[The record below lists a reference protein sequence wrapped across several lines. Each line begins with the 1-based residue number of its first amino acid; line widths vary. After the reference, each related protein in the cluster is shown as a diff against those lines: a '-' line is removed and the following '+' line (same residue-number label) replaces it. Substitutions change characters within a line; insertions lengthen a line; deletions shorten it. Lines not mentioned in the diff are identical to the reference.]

1 MGSEIWKKCLDYLE
15 DEIPA
20 QQFDTCIRP
29 LQVEDAADGLQLFS
43 PNKYIMD
50 LVSDMFLPRIREL
63 VTDLGAGVVSIEVGS
78 NPGRDKKHTNG
89 NGIPGS
95 ITGNGL
101 VRDIDMEFTFST
113 FVEGRSNVLA
123 RAAALQVAENVA
135 LLHDGVVRLAQEIPQ
150 LIDGAGAENAATTS
164 AKLLDGRIS
173 DELAVQV
180 SWFDEL
186 FAALDIVSVA
196 NAQELDVQEVAQAYV
211 ELGQRLELHWL
222 RDCIVALPRE
232 NRWQALAR
240 AALRDDLFSCERALT
255 ADVLASAQG
264 RSSAEQRV
272 DGWLQD
278 NAAALQRCR
287 QVLDDLHSAPQA
299 DFAMLSV
306 AMGEIRALQR

>member
-1 MGSEIWKKCLDYLE
+1 MRDHQLSAEIINTIITNEVVNRAGITYCFRLREETGASVADICRAYFVARDVFDMPDFWAGIEALDNRA
-15 DEIPA
+15 DA
-20 QQFDTCIRP
+20 QAQIDALLQARKLCERAARWLLRNQPSP
-29 LQVEDAADGLQLFS
+29 LQVAD
-43 PNKYIMD
+43 
-50 LVSDMFLPRIREL
+50 
-63 VTDLGAGVVSIEVGS
+63 
-78 NPGRDKKHTNG
+78 
-89 NGIPGS
+89 
-95 ITGNGL
+95 
-101 VRDIDMEFTFST
+101 
-113 FVEGRSNVLA
+113 
-123 RAAALQVAENVA
+123 NVA

-150 LIDGAGAENAATTS
+150 LVGGAGAENARAMS

-272 DGWLQD
+272 EGWLQD